1 MAAPAVDF
9 TISGHVDRALSI
21 VARDSD
27 ATYAGKEGGAKA
39 QVRNNGGSAYSDTTG
54 VFGIG
59 HGAGTSS
66 DFTFGSY
73 FGSLD
78 ASGRTEMIRYDSPA
92 IGPMSAAVSVA
103 NGDQLLALLALRSE
117 FAGTSFGAKIAT
129 LQSPVP
135 RDSRRGPNPRA
146 WGGQPC
152 GRTP

>member
-1 MAAPAVDF
+1 M
-9 TISGHVDRALSI
+9 
-21 VARDSD
+21 
-27 ATYAGKEGGAKA
+27 
-39 QVRNNGGSAYSDTTG
+39 
-54 VFGIG
+54 FGIG

-117 FAGTSFGAKIAT
+117 FSGTSFGAKIAT